1 MKVGIIGDAS
11 RGIAW
16 EQHLRPHNIVREVI
30 LCSNITDIS
39 GIDACIILDES
50 DSNLETL
57 LEAVKKG
64 YHCFLVAKQPTHIK
78 KLEKIHR
85 SARESNCQI
94 QFAQWSVLAPATR
107 WMMDKI
113 SKPNYIHIEKNIG
126 RSHSAKNSNDFK
138 RYWIDELGICLKW
151 MDSGIHHIEAK
162 QISVTS
168 SYPSLAH
175 FFLRFDN
182 GSTAT
187 IHVYSAANE
196 DSHKRIISTK
206 TTLLECNVPSQT
218 VKIGRRSNTN
228 HIFFEKQEFDAT
240 KAAEKATLLFLKSIQ
255 LNKKTAY
262 TSYDA
267 LQLAIQIERIE
278 SRLNQFS

>member
-30 LCSNITDIS
+30 LCSNIKEIS

-50 DSNLETL
+50 ETNLETL

-64 YHCFLVAKQPTHIK
+64 FHCFFVAKQPTNIK

-85 SARESNCQI
+85 SARESNCRI
-94 QFAQWSVLAPATR
+94 QFAQWPVLAPATR
-107 WMMDKI
+107 WMMDNV
-113 SKPNYIHIEKNIG
+113 SKPNFVHIEKNIS
-126 RSHSAKNSNDFK
+126 RSHTSNNLNEFK
-138 RYWIDELGICLKW
+138 GYWIDELGICLKW
-151 MDSGIHHIEAK
+151 IDSGIHHIEAK
-162 QISVTS
+162 QISITP

-182 GSTAT
+182 GSSAT
-187 IHVYSAANE
+187 INVYSAANVN
-196 DSHKRIISTK
+196 SHKRIISTK
-206 TTLLECNVPSQT
+206 TELLECDVPSQM
-218 VKIGRRSNTN
+218 VKIGRRSDTN
-228 HIFFEKQEFDAT
+228 HIYFEKQKFDAS
-240 KAAEKATLLFLKSIQ
+240 KAAEKAALLFLKSIQ
-255 LNKKTAY
+255 LNKETAY

-267 LQLAIQIERIE
+267 LQLAIQIERVE
-278 SRLNQFS
+278 SRLNQFL